1 MMLASF
7 VCLVRE
13 SVTSDPPPRFLFLP
27 LGERDDF
34 FEDKSYLTA
43 AIANSRKSIGAGA
56 SVVDSLFRAANDF
69 SYTLRAYP
77 SFSLDQ
83 SHCPN
88 AIAY

>member
-13 SVTSDPPPRFLFLP
+13 SVTSDQPPRFFFLS
-27 LGERDDF
+27 LGERYDF

-56 SVVDSLFRAANDF
+56 SVVDSLFRATDYF
-69 SYTLRAYP
+69 SHPLSSDTCLFP
-77 SFSLDQ
+77 D
-83 SHCPN
+83 
-88 AIAY
+88 